1 MTIAANQVQAASA
14 PVTAIPS
21 IDGIRGFAAWLVF
34 WYHARWKA
42 GDPEMTIAGFDL
54 RAFLQHCDVGVCIFF
69 VLSGYLLTNGF
80 RSWVLDTSPSILRPD
95 FTKYMVRRAAR
106 ILPLYLFVLFTFCLF
121 EKSTY
126 AFYGIL
132 DVVLHISCLHT
143 FFHYSYTSINPVLW
157 TIAIEFQ
164 FYLLLPIAM
173 LLVRRLKPHVGLW
186 PSLLTLAG
194 LGYSCHLLL
203 QTTQAALA
211 PLVPDKL
218 LNASAGPP
226 ASIFYFL
233 LWFWVGI
240 AWNFLFP
247 PRAPEKQ
254 PGLAMEVFF
263 LISCAALTAL
273 IVQSGEGQWRS
284 ISLWGWPLN
293 CLVSAMLI
301 TTGSRSRLGMFCFDN
316 APMRRLGDLSFG
328 VYLWHWPIMS
338 AVFLGTLPA
347 RLGPELSLLICGL
360 LSFGIT
366 LAVSAVTYR
375 LIELPAMKLGR
386 QSESLTAF
394 VRSLVFPTTKIQ
406 VSK

>member
-1 MTIAANQVQAASA
+1 MTVTVRQVQTAGA
-14 PVTAIPS
+14 PVAAIPS
-21 IDGIRGFAAWLVF
+21 IHGIRGFAALLVF

-42 GDPEMTIAGFDL
+42 GDPAMTMAGFDL

-80 RSWVLDTSPSILRPD
+80 RPWVLDTSGSLLRPD
-95 FTKYMVRRAAR
+95 FSKYMVRRAAR
-106 ILPLYLFVLFTFCLF
+106 ILPLYMFVLLTFCLF

-132 DVVLHISCLHT
+132 DFVLHTSCLHT
-143 FFHYSYTSINPVLW
+143 FFQYSYTSINPVLW
-157 TIAIEFQ
+157 TIGIEFQ
-164 FYLLLPIAM
+164 FYLLLPLAM
-173 LLVRRLKPHVGLW
+173 LLVRSLKPHLGLW
-186 PSLLTLAG
+186 PSLFTLAG
-194 LGYSCHLLL
+194 LGYGCHVVL
-203 QTTQAALA
+203 QATQAAVA

-218 LNASAGPP
+218 LNASATPP

-247 PRAPEKQ
+247 PRASEKK
-254 PGLAMEVFF
+254 PGLAMEVCF
-263 LISCAALTAL
+263 LLCCAALTAV
-273 IVQSGEGQWRS
+273 IIQSGEGQWRS

-293 CLVSAMLI
+293 CLVSGMLI
-301 TTGSRSRLGMFCFDN
+301 MTASRSKLGMLCFEN

-347 RLGPELSLLICGL
+347 RLGPQLSLLICGL
-360 LSFGIT
+360 LSLAIT
-366 LAVSAVTYR
+366 LALSAGTYR
-375 LIELPAMKLGR
+375 LIEIPAVKLGR
-386 QSESLTAF
+386 KSESLTAF
-394 VRSLVFPTTKIQ
+394 FRSLLFPKTEIQ
-406 VSK
+406 VAK